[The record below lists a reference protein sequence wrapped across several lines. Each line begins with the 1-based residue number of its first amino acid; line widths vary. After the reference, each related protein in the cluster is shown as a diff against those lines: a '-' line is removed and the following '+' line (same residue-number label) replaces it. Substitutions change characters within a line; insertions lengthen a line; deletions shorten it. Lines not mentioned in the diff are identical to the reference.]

1 MKIPLPVRLAI
12 GAVSIVVLWEG
23 VRSLQAPSE
32 IIKTQKDPNLIA
44 AEQYAFVE
52 CKKKNG
58 EYDDY
63 HRKDMLLILGKY
75 GISPNKLETQKVK
88 ELVKREI
95 ESGACDFFSDYDR
108 ITDMVAK
115 MQDSESSYRKLSG
128 WKLYTINMYAEA
140 ECKMSTGEISSRKEQ
155 ESLLNQRLLK
165 NESMFSEVD
174 EAEFMSFIKANISTM
189 AWLAGQK
196 KSMKDCS
203 YEPVS

>member
-1 MKIPLPVRLAI
+1 
-12 GAVSIVVLWEG
+12 
-23 VRSLQAPSE
+23 
-32 IIKTQKDPNLIA
+32 
-44 AEQYAFVE
+44 
-52 CKKKNG
+52 
-58 EYDDY
+58 
-63 HRKDMLLILGKY
+63 
-75 GISPNKLETQKVK
+75 
-88 ELVKREI
+88 VKREI

-174 EAEFMSFIKANISTM
+174 EAEFMSFIKANISTV